1 MLEQSLI
8 LIVDDDV
15 DYCSL
20 LQAALEEAR
29 VTNPIQ
35 IIHDGKAAL
44 SYFKDLAAASP
55 SMAGNSC
62 PGLVL
67 LDLRMPGL
75 SGLEVLRFVRC
86 EPRLAGL
93 PVIVLT
99 GIDAGDDSR
108 RAIEIGATSLRVKPF
123 SYGDLV
129 QLAAEIRDDYLHP
142 KPLRHAA

>member
-1 MLEQSLI
+1 MLGQGVI

-15 DYCSL
+15 DYSSL
-20 LQAALEEAR
+20 LQAALEEAH

-35 IIHDGKAAL
+35 VINDAPAAL
-44 SYFKDLAAASP
+44 AYFKE
-55 SMAGNSC
+55 MAGAPAIVANSC
-62 PGLVL
+62 PDVVL

-75 SGLEVLRFVRC
+75 SGLELLRFVRC

-108 RAIEIGATSLRVKPF
+108 QAVESAAATLRIKPF
-123 SYGDLV
+123 SYGELV
-129 QLAAEIRDDYLHP
+129 QLAGEIRDDYLQP